1 MAGLCY
7 NRSMKDEEKDMK
19 RSNKTRLNN
28 IKNRLEAININMQ
41 HVKSN
46 PVNMSMVIYRG
57 LQDIINEDN
66 KIMDSIEKEGGFDIK
81 ATTEDD

>member
-1 MAGLCY
+1 
-7 NRSMKDEEKDMK
+7 MK

-41 HVKSN
+41 HVKSD
-46 PVNMSMVIYRG
+46 PVNMSLVIYRG
-57 LQDIINEDN
+57 LKDIINEAN
-66 KIMDSIEKEGGFDIK
+66 KIMDSIENEGGFDIK

>member
-1 MAGLCY
+1 
-7 NRSMKDEEKDMK
+7 MK

-28 IKNRLEAININMQ
+28 IKNRLEAINTNMQ

-46 PVNMSMVIYRG
+46 PINMSLVIYRG
-57 LQDIINEDN
+57 LQDIVNEAN
-66 KIMDSIEKEGGFDIK
+66 KIMDSIENEGGFNIK